1 MRYTYYCSIQI
12 VLLHFIVSQPS
23 NGTPHGTPMRKL
35 TDAFVKTLAAPQKER
50 IEVRDAEIPGF
61 ALRVTEKGA
70 KSWILIYQLRGRK
83 CRLTLGSYPDLSL
96 AEARKRARQHRGE
109 VERGED
115 PAASKRSARAAQT
128 VGEAAAVYIERYAKP
143 NKRTWTADEW
153 AFRKYILPYW
163 RDRKLREIQRVDVIN
178 LLERVAKTAPVFA
191 NRIRALLSKFFSFS
205 VSQALCEVNP
215 VRDAVR
221 LTKETPREFSLT
233 PAQIRAVW
241 KGIGELEN
249 QRLKDFYQL
258 AFLTCARRGELLR
271 MTWSEID
278 LNAALW
284 SLPPERVKN
293 GRAWRVPL
301 PPTAV
306 AILRERKRHAGESA
320 LVFAD
325 ETGGLL
331 KRSMLEVTHTALVK
345 ELGIPFRL
353 HDARSVIVTHLSEQG
368 TPADVLDRLLNH
380 VTSGITA
387 KHYNRYNR
395 EPEHRRALLRWDNWL
410 QGIVEP
416 RGEVVQ
422 FPSVA
427 VAS

>member
-1 MRYTYYCSIQI
+1 
-12 VLLHFIVSQPS
+12 
-23 NGTPHGTPMRKL
+23 MRKL
-35 TDAFVKTLAAPQKER
+35 TDAFVKTLAAPAKNR

-61 ALRVTEKGA
+61 AIRITEKGA
-70 KSWILIYQLRGRK
+70 KSWILVYYLRGRK
-83 CRLTLGSYPDLSL
+83 CRLTLGSYPELTL
-96 AEARKRARQHRGE
+96 AEARKLSRQHRGE

-115 PAASKRSARAAQT
+115 PAASKRSGRAAQT
-128 VGEAAAVYIERYAKP
+128 VGEAAAVFIERYAKP
-143 NKRTWTADEW
+143 NKRTWAGDEW
-153 AFRKYILPYW
+153 AFRKHILPYW

-178 LLERVAKTAPVFA
+178 LLERVAKTAPVLA

-205 VSQALCEVNP
+205 VSQALCEANP
-215 VRDAVR
+215 VRDTVR
-221 LTKETPREFSLT
+221 LTKESPREFSLT
-233 PAQIRAVW
+233 PAQIRTVW

-258 AFLTCARRGELLR
+258 AFLTCARRGELLG

-278 LNAALW
+278 LDAALW

-306 AILRERKRHAGESA
+306 AILRGRKRRATESP

-331 KRSMLEVTHTALVK
+331 KRSTLEVTHTALVK

-353 HDARSVIVTHLSEQG
+353 HDARSVVVTHLSEQG

-410 QGIVEP
+410 QGIFEP
-416 RGEVVQ
+416 RGEIVQ
-422 FPSVA
+422 FPAVA

>member
-1 MRYTYYCSIQI
+1 
-12 VLLHFIVSQPS
+12 
-23 NGTPHGTPMRKL
+23 MRKL
-35 TDAFVKTLAAPQKER
+35 TDAFVKTLAAPAKNR

-61 ALRVTEKGA
+61 AIRITEKGA
-70 KSWILIYQLRGRK
+70 KSWILVYYLRGRK
-83 CRLTLGSYPDLSL
+83 CRLTLGSYPELSL
-96 AEARKRARQHRGE
+96 ADARKRARQHRGE

-115 PAASKRSARAAQT
+115 PAAGKRSARAAQT
-128 VGEAAAVYIERYAKP
+128 VTEAAAVYIERYAKP
-143 NKRTWTADEW
+143 NKRTWAGDEW
-153 AFRKYILPYW
+153 AFRKHVLPYW
-163 RDRKLREIQRVDVIN
+163 RDRKLREIGRLDVIN
-178 LLERVAKTAPVFA
+178 LLERVAKTAPVSA

-205 VSQALCEVNP
+205 VSQALCETNP
-215 VRDAVR
+215 VRDTVR
-221 LTKETPREFSLT
+221 LTKESPREFSLT

-249 QRLKDFYQL
+249 RRLRDFYQL
-258 AFLTCARRGELLR
+258 AFLTCARRGELLG
-271 MTWSEID
+271 MAWSEID
-278 LNAALW
+278 LDAALW

-306 AILRERKRHAGESA
+306 AILRERKKHAGEST

-325 ETGGLL
+325 ETGGPL
-331 KRSMLEVTHTALVK
+331 KRSSLAVAHTAFVTK
-345 ELGIPFRL
+345 LGIPLHL
-353 HDARSVIVTHLSEQG
+353 HDARSVVVTHLSEQG
-368 TPADVLDRLLNH
+368 TPADVLDRILNH

-416 RGEVVQ
+416 RGEVVP